1 MVSASPSLPASLPA
15 AIPSTGPAAA
25 RPGRRRQ
32 RSVRVTVAVALL
44 VLATVLVALAL
55 PGQSPLWLSLA
66 AVHALASGWAAAR
79 IVWNELAQSR
89 REAAADRAAQAAAY
103 RGLFAERASE
113 HAEFT
118 TAMTDRLVRRDR
130 DVAAL
135 QAGVAA
141 AKARATEA
149 EARVQREA
157 RRANDAL
164 ERANTAREEAA
175 ALARRVEDLETAREM
190 AQEMAQE
197 LAQEMARAERDDELA
212 VWQPDAVPLTGATTG
227 SLDRTVTGQ
236 LTGLDGVDVD
246 AVVDLIAWEE
256 RVSAGARR
264 PVPEQKHA

>member
-1 MVSASPSLPASLPA
+1 VTAPASAVAAPA
-15 AIPSTGPAAA
+15 SVATAAA

-44 VLATVLVALAL
+44 ALATALVVLAL

-66 AVHALASGWAAAR
+66 AVYAVASGWAAAR

-113 HAEFT
+113 HAAFT

-135 QAGVAA
+135 QAGVVTAE
-141 AKARATEA
+141 ARAAEA
-149 EARVQREA
+149 ETRVQREA

-164 ERANTAREEAA
+164 DRANAAREEAV
-175 ALARRVEDLETAREM
+175 ALACRVEELEVASR
-190 AQEMAQE
+190 
-197 LAQEMARAERDDELA
+197 LAQEAAEEAAREVAREVARAERDDELA
-212 VWQPDAVPLTGATTG
+212 VWQSDADP
-227 SLDRTVTGQ
+227 VTDP
-236 LTGLDGVDVD
+236 LDGVDVD

-256 RVSAGARR
+256 RVSAGAPR
-264 PVPEQKHA
+264 PLPEQKHA